1 MSPTNDY
8 PAHERYELPLPQM
21 AAQRYEPLI
30 TRAMLNQAIIPLPS
44 AKDPRVLA
52 VPLIF
57 RDLNIRPARI
67 YPVDGP
73 TRPPKILVLVRFFD
87 GPWARRLHLLLV
99 DECEVM
105 PNIPAYRD
113 DCLQLRGHYA
123 YAYKTQHRWTVEYTW
138 QPEPE
143 RLSYVYASATA
154 SGFNFPGLSN
164 T

>member
-8 PAHERYELPLPQM
+8 PAHERYELPFPQM
-21 AAQRYEPLI
+21 AAQRYEQLV
-30 TRAMLNQAIIPLPS
+30 TRTMLNQAIAP
-44 AKDPRVLA
+44 
-52 VPLIF
+52 
-57 RDLNIRPARI
+57 DLFIKPARI
-67 YPVDGP
+67 YSVDGP
-73 TRPPKILVLVRFFD
+73 RQPQKLLVLVRFFD

-105 PNIPAYRD
+105 PNISVYRD

-154 SGFNFPGLSN
+154 SGLNFLPPGFSF
-164 T
+164 